1 LSKAFSA
8 FDPSR
13 RNEDLKVRNPYPRS
27 LEERM
32 EKSSANH
39 DRRRYPRSLMDLPL
53 EYRVINA
60 PYAHGGIV
68 VNGSEEG
75 FLIYSVKDM
84 PIGTKLN
91 LVVLFPKGF
100 ELTHFEVVAEIVR
113 QDLHWEDEWE
123 GFEYGLKFIQ
133 IFEEDRQK
141 LKQLSA
147 ACFRQER
154 QE

>member
-1 LSKAFSA
+1 L
-8 FDPSR
+8 
-13 RNEDLKVRNPYPRS
+13 E

-32 EKSSANH
+32 ETSSANH

-100 ELTHFEVVAEIVR
+100 ELTNFEVVAEVVR
-113 QDLHWEDEWE
+113 KDLHWEEDWE

-133 IFEEDRQK
+133 IFEEDREK
-141 LKQLSA
+141 LKQLLNGLFQTEEA
-147 ACFRQER
+147 VNNV
-154 QE
+154 

>member
-1 LSKAFSA
+1 
-8 FDPSR
+8 
-13 RNEDLKVRNPYPRS
+13 

-32 EKSSANH
+32 ERSAANH

-91 LVVLFPKGF
+91 LVVMFPKGF
-100 ELTHFEVVAEIVR
+100 ELTNFEVVAEVVR
-113 QDLHWEDEWE
+113 KDLHWEEDWE

-141 LKQLSA
+141 LKQLLSGFFQAGEA
-147 ACFRQER
+147 ANNA
-154 QE
+154 

>member
-1 LSKAFSA
+1 
-8 FDPSR
+8 
-13 RNEDLKVRNPYPRS
+13 
-27 LEERM
+27 M
-32 EKSSANH
+32 ESSTANH

-91 LVVLFPKGF
+91 LVVMFPKGF
-100 ELTHFEVVAEIVR
+100 ELTNFEVVAEVVR
-113 QDLHWEDEWE
+113 KDLHWEEDWE

-133 IFEEDRQK
+133 IFEEDREK
-141 LKQLSA
+141 LKQLLSGLFQTGEA
-147 ACFRQER
+147 ATNA
-154 QE
+154 

>member
-1 LSKAFSA
+1 
-8 FDPSR
+8 
-13 RNEDLKVRNPYPRS
+13 
-27 LEERM
+27 
-32 EKSSANH
+32 
-39 DRRRYPRSLMDLPL
+39 MDLPL

-113 QDLHWEDEWE
+113 KDLHWEEDWE
-123 GFEYGLKFIQ
+123 GFEYGLKFLQ
-133 IFEEDRQK
+133 MFEEDREK
-141 LKQLSA
+141 LKQLLGGFFQTGEAANSA
-147 ACFRQER
+147 
-154 QE
+154 